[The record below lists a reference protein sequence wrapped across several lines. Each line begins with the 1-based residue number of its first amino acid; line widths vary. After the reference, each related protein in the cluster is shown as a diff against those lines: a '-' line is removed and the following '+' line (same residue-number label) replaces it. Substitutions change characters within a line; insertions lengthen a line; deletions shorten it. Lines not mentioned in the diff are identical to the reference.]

1 MSLIDRVVVNSH
13 YTRSINLTRDADSTA
28 VMESYIPTSRALK
41 TLEQISGA
49 LLQEEAPRAWSLIG
63 PYGSGKSS
71 FAVFLSHL
79 LNNEKSPVSKAAYQV
94 LAKSS
99 NKLSSEYESLVK
111 DNSGYCIILLTG
123 SPDSLSKSF
132 VSALSRSANS
142 IWETRKGKKPEIV
155 KILSH
160 YATQEEA
167 PKVSKILDAIQDLQ
181 NALDRIGY
189 KGILIAIDEL
199 GKFLE
204 YEARHYGANDIFLL
218 QSLAELAFAKHS
230 VKLALVV
237 MLHQSIEQYAR
248 GLGETLK
255 AEWSKVQ
262 GRFESIPFLDTSEQT
277 LRIVAAA
284 INKELT
290 KKEEKLVTEKI
301 SKQVGILI
309 ENNALPSTLDQVS
322 AEELFYNCYPLHP
335 LSALLLPI
343 LCQKVAQNER
353 TLFSYLG
360 SKEAHGFVDSLSKC
374 ENSGDQIKPWEIYE
388 YFIRNQPITTSDHF
402 THRRWAE
409 VVTAVERLGDAEF
422 ESIQT
427 LKTIGLLNIIGGQG
441 GLKAS
446 SSLLKICSSSQK
458 SFNKSIKDLQTN
470 SIIQFRKFNSEY
482 RVWQGSDFDIETRAE
497 EARDKLGNFS
507 LAEKLNERH
516 EILPIVARKYSIE
529 NGTLRYFE
537 PIFSSREEYKKLKPR
552 SRQPRVIF
560 YLAESDD
567 DKQFFSNE
575 ALNYFESDDIFVL
588 CPNGEQIRE
597 VLADVLALEQVA
609 STSQE
614 LTSDPVAQREYK
626 DRYENSLEHELSL
639 ISAIMDSPD
648 LNQWYWRHKEIKV
661 PNKRHLQQVL
671 SEILEKIYFSAPVIK
686 NELINRNKTS
696 SQANAARNKLIAALL
711 SNLDKEDLGI
721 AKFPAEKSIYRSL
734 FKATGLHCKTK
745 SGKWALTKASELDK
759 NNKFY
764 PVWKRIERFL
774 IDTKSGAKSL
784 IELNEELYSAPFGI
798 KEGVLPLLY
807 ISAILTYQEKLAVT
821 EDNTYVP
828 YLTQDHLDRFLKRPD
843 AFKIQYVDLGGVN
856 GQLIQEYSSV
866 WKKGNKPDT
875 ILKIAREIAKLID
888 GLPLYT
894 QQTKLALSQHARAI
908 ISVFKLS
915 KSPVKLLLED
925 IPRVLEIDA
934 SEGDA
939 SGLHDKLRAAL
950 INMQNCFGDMKKEM
964 LSQIALSFDIPKDS
978 LLSVVRKSVS
988 ISCTGLEHYTIDENG
1003 QKGFVLRVQRSKMDD
1018 DSWFD
1023 NLLMFL
1029 VSKPAQKWTDSDR
1042 VSAEYKLGTLISNIR
1057 ELEKLRTSYE
1067 GVSANTSGDTDV
1079 YMLNNIKVNS
1089 KTTNNRTSEVIVV
1102 DQKLKESIKDYK
1114 NGILDIIKNSALDKK
1129 SRLALLAEVVD
1140 EYFDE
1145 QSSKKKINKLKNI
1158 ETKENSNDVA

>member
-1 MSLIDRVVVNSH
+1 MSLINKVTVNSH
-13 YTRSINLTRDADSTA
+13 YTRSINLTRDADSA
-28 VMESYIPTSRALK
+28 AIMESYIPTSRALK
-41 TLEQISGA
+41 TLKHMSDA
-49 LLQEEAPRAWSLIG
+49 LLQKEAPRAWSLVG

-79 LNNEKSPVSKAAYQV
+79 LSSEKNPARKAAYQA
-94 LAKSS
+94 LSKSS
-99 NKLSSEYESLVK
+99 KELASAYNSLVG
-111 DNSGYCIILLTG
+111 DNAGYCIVLLTG
-123 SPDSLSKSF
+123 SPDSLSKSL
-132 VSALSRSANS
+132 VSALSHSANT
-142 IWETRKGKKPEIV
+142 IWETRKGKKPEVV
-155 KILSH
+155 KVLSH
-160 YATQEEA
+160 YASQSEP
-167 PKVSKILDAIQDLQ
+167 PKVSEILNTIQALQ
-181 NALDRIGY
+181 NALDKIGY
-189 KGILIAIDEL
+189 SGILIAIDEL

-218 QSLAELAFAKHS
+218 QSLAELAFAKHG

-255 AEWSKVQ
+255 AEWAKVQ

-277 LRIVAAA
+277 LRVVAAA
-284 INKELT
+284 IKKELT
-290 KKEEKLVTEKI
+290 KKEEKTVKARI
-301 SKQVGILI
+301 SVQVDVLI
-309 ENNALPSTLDQVS
+309 ESNALPSTLEKKS
-322 AEELFYNCYPLHP
+322 AEDLFYNCYPLHP
-335 LSALLLPI
+335 LSALVLPI

-360 SKEAHGFVDSLSKC
+360 SKETHGFVDSLTRCK
-374 ENSGDQIKPWEIYE
+374 NTADQIQPWEIYE
-388 YFIRNQPITTSDHF
+388 YFIRNQPVATADHF

-446 SSLLKICSSSQK
+446 PLLLETCLSSKK

-470 SIIQFRKFNSEY
+470 SIVQYRKFNSEY
-482 RVWQGSDFDIETRAE
+482 RVWQGSDFDLEIKAE

-529 NGTLRYFE
+529 NGTLRYFD
-537 PIFSSREEYKKLKPR
+537 PVFSSREEYKNLKPK
-552 SRQPRVIF
+552 SRQPRIIF

-567 DKQFFSNE
+567 DKQLFLNE
-575 ALNYFESDDIFVL
+575 TLNYFESDDIFVL

-597 VLADVLALEQVA
+597 VLADVLALEQVE

-626 DRYENSLEHELSL
+626 DRYENSLEHELAL

-648 LNQWYWRHKEIKV
+648 LNQWYWHHKKIEV
-661 PNKRHLQQVL
+661 TSKRYLQKVL
-671 SEILEKIYFSAPVIK
+671 SEILEEVYYSTPIIK

-696 SQANAARNKLIAALL
+696 SQANAARNKLIAALS
-711 SNLDKEDLGI
+711 SNLDKKDLGI
-721 AKFPAEKSIYRSL
+721 EKFPAEKSIYRSL
-734 FKATGLHCKTK
+734 FKATGLHYKTN
-745 SGKWALTKASELDK
+745 SGKWALAEAGQLDK
-759 NNKFY
+759 DNNFY
-764 PVWKRIERFL
+764 PVWKRIEEFL
-774 IDTKSGAKSL
+774 IGTKDDSKSL

-798 KEGVLPLLY
+798 KQGVLPLLY
-807 ISAILTYQEKLAVT
+807 IAAILTYQEKLAVT

-828 YLTQDHLDRFLKRPD
+828 YLTQDHLDRFFRRPD
-843 AFKIQYVDLGGVN
+843 AFKVQYVDLGGVN
-856 GQLIQEYSSV
+856 GRLIQEYSAV
-866 WKKGNKPDT
+866 WSKGERPDT

-894 QQTKLALSQHARAI
+894 RQTKTALSNQARDVINA
-908 ISVFKLS
+908 FKLS

-925 IPRVLEIDA
+925 IPNVLDINTSKESA
-934 SEGDA
+934 E
-939 SGLHDKLRAAL
+939 GLHEKLRFAL
-950 INMQNCFGDMKKEM
+950 LEMQNCFSNMKKEI

-978 LLSVVRKSVS
+978 LLPAVRESVAL
-988 ISCTGLEHYTIDENG
+988 SCTGLENYTIDENG
-1003 QKGFVLRVQRSKMDD
+1003 QKGFVIRAQKDKLDD
-1018 DSWFD
+1018 KEWLD

-1029 VSKPAQKWTDSDR
+1029 VSKSTSKWTDSDR
-1042 VSAEYKLGTLISNIR
+1042 IAAEYKLGTLIANIR

-1067 GVSANTSGDTDV
+1067 GANIVPGDSEV
-1079 YMLNNIKVNS
+1079 YMLSSVKAKNGAIN
-1089 KTTNNRTSEVIVV
+1089 EIVV
-1102 DQKLKESIKDYK
+1102 VDKKLKKVIKSYKES
-1114 NGILDIIKNSALDKK
+1114 ILDIIQDPALDKK
-1129 SRLALLAEVVD
+1129 TSLAVLAEVVN
-1140 EYFDE
+1140 EFFDK
-1145 QSSKKKINKLKNI
+1145 QNPK
-1158 ETKENSNDVA
+1158 KENPKTKSIRKDSNEVV

>member
-1 MSLIDRVVVNSH
+1 MSLINKVTVNSH
-13 YTRSINLTRDADSTA
+13 YTRSINLTRDADSA
-28 VMESYIPTSRALK
+28 AIMESYIPTSRALK
-41 TLEQISGA
+41 TLKHMSDA
-49 LLQEEAPRAWSLIG
+49 LLQKEAPRAWSLVG

-79 LNNEKSPVSKAAYQV
+79 LSSEKNPARKAAYQA
-94 LAKSS
+94 LSKSS
-99 NKLSSEYESLVK
+99 KELASAYNSLVG
-111 DNSGYCIILLTG
+111 DNAGYCIVLLTG
-123 SPDSLSKSF
+123 SPDSLSKSL
-132 VSALSRSANS
+132 VSALSHSANT
-142 IWETRKGKKPEIV
+142 IWETRKGKKPEVV
-155 KILSH
+155 KVLSH
-160 YATQEEA
+160 YASQSEP
-167 PKVSKILDAIQDLQ
+167 PKVSEILNTIQALQ
-181 NALDRIGY
+181 NALDKIGY
-189 KGILIAIDEL
+189 SGILIAIDEL

-218 QSLAELAFAKHS
+218 QSLAELAFAKHG

-255 AEWSKVQ
+255 AEWAKVQ

-277 LRIVAAA
+277 LRVVAAA
-284 INKELT
+284 IKKELT
-290 KKEEKLVTEKI
+290 KKEEKTVKARI
-301 SKQVGILI
+301 SVQVDVLI
-309 ENNALPSTLDQVS
+309 ESNALPSTLEKKS
-322 AEELFYNCYPLHP
+322 AEDLFYNCYPLHP
-335 LSALLLPI
+335 LSALVLPI

-360 SKEAHGFVDSLSKC
+360 SKETHGFVDSLTRCK
-374 ENSGDQIKPWEIYE
+374 NTADQIQPWEIYE
-388 YFIRNQPITTSDHF
+388 YFIRNQPVATADHF

-446 SSLLKICSSSQK
+446 PLLLETCLSSKK

-470 SIIQFRKFNSEY
+470 SIVQYRKFNSEY
-482 RVWQGSDFDIETRAE
+482 RVWQVSDFDLEIKAE

-529 NGTLRYFE
+529 NGTLRYFD
-537 PIFSSREEYKKLKPR
+537 PVFSSREEYKNLKPK
-552 SRQPRVIF
+552 SRQPRIIF

-567 DKQFFSNE
+567 DKQLFLNE
-575 ALNYFESDDIFVL
+575 TLNYFESDDIFVL

-597 VLADVLALEQVA
+597 VLADVLALEQVE

-626 DRYENSLEHELSL
+626 DRYENSLEHELAL

-648 LNQWYWRHKEIKV
+648 LNQWYWHHKKIEV
-661 PNKRHLQQVL
+661 TSKRYLQKVL
-671 SEILEKIYFSAPVIK
+671 SEILEEVYYSTPIIK

-696 SQANAARNKLIAALL
+696 SQANAARNKLIAALS
-711 SNLDKEDLGI
+711 SNLDKKDLGI
-721 AKFPAEKSIYRSL
+721 EKFPAEKSIYRSL
-734 FKATGLHCKTK
+734 FKATDLHYKTN
-745 SGKWALTKASELDK
+745 SGKWALAEAGQLDK
-759 NNKFY
+759 DNNFY
-764 PVWKRIERFL
+764 PVWKRIEEFL
-774 IDTKSGAKSL
+774 IGTKDDSKSL

-798 KEGVLPLLY
+798 KQGVLPLLY
-807 ISAILTYQEKLAVT
+807 IAAILTYQEKLAVT

-828 YLTQDHLDRFLKRPD
+828 YLTQDHLDRFFRRPD
-843 AFKIQYVDLGGVN
+843 AFKVQYVDLGGVN
-856 GQLIQEYSSV
+856 GRLIQEYSAV
-866 WKKGNKPDT
+866 WSKGERPDT

-894 QQTKLALSQHARAI
+894 RQTKTALSNQARDVINA
-908 ISVFKLS
+908 FKLS

-925 IPRVLEIDA
+925 IPNVLDINTSKESA
-934 SEGDA
+934 E
-939 SGLHDKLRAAL
+939 GLHEKLRFVL
-950 INMQNCFGDMKKEM
+950 LEMQNCFSNMKKEI

-978 LLSVVRKSVS
+978 LLPAVRESVAL
-988 ISCTGLEHYTIDENG
+988 SCTGLENYTIDENG
-1003 QKGFVLRVQRSKMDD
+1003 QKGFVIRAQKDKLDD
-1018 DSWFD
+1018 KEWLD

-1029 VSKPAQKWTDSDR
+1029 VSKSTSKWTDSDR
-1042 VSAEYKLGTLISNIR
+1042 MAAEYKLGTLIANIR

-1067 GVSANTSGDTDV
+1067 GANIVPGDSEV
-1079 YMLNNIKVNS
+1079 YMLSSVKAKNGAIN
-1089 KTTNNRTSEVIVV
+1089 EIVV
-1102 DQKLKESIKDYK
+1102 VDKKLKKVIKSYKES
-1114 NGILDIIKNSALDKK
+1114 ILDIIQDPALDKK
-1129 SRLALLAEVVD
+1129 TSLAVLAEVVN
-1140 EYFDE
+1140 EFFDK
-1145 QSSKKKINKLKNI
+1145 QNPK
-1158 ETKENSNDVA
+1158 KENPKTKSIRKDSNEVV

>member
-1 MSLIDRVVVNSH
+1 MSLINKVIVNSH
-13 YTRSINLTRDADSTA
+13 YTRSINLTRDVDSA
-28 VMESYIPTSRALK
+28 AIMESYIPTSRALK
-41 TLEQISGA
+41 TLKQIFDA
-49 LLQEEAPRAWSLIG
+49 LSQEEAPRAWSLIG

-79 LNNEKSPVSKAAYQV
+79 LSNENNSAKKAAHKA
-94 LAKSS
+94 LSKTS
-99 NKLSSEYESLVK
+99 KELSSSYNSLI
-111 DNSGYCIILLTG
+111 DNDSGYCVVLLTG
-123 SPDSLSKSF
+123 SPDSLSKSL
-132 VSALSRSANS
+132 VSALSHSANI
-142 IWETRKGKKPEIV
+142 IWETRKGKKPEV
-155 KILSH
+155 LKILSH
-160 YATQEEA
+160 YASQDEP
-167 PKVSKILDAIQDLQ
+167 PKVSEILDAIQALQ
-181 NALDRIGY
+181 NALLKIGY
-189 KGILIAIDEL
+189 SGILVAIDEL

-218 QSLAELAFAKHS
+218 QSLAELAFAKHG

-255 AEWSKVQ
+255 AEWAKVQ

-284 INKELT
+284 IKKELT
-290 KKEEKLVTEKI
+290 KKEEKAIKSKI
-301 SKQVGILI
+301 STQVNALI
-309 ENNALPSTLDQVS
+309 ESSALPSTLEKKS

-335 LSALLLPI
+335 LSALVLPI

-360 SKEAHGFVDSLSKC
+360 SKETHGFVDSLARC
-374 ENSGDQIKPWEIYE
+374 EKLADQIQPWEVYE
-388 YFIRNQPITTSDHF
+388 YFIRNQPVATSDHF

-446 SSLLKICSSSQK
+446 PLLLETCVPTKK

-470 SIIQFRKFNSEY
+470 SIVQYRKFNSEY
-482 RVWQGSDFDIETRAE
+482 RVWQGSDFDIEIKAE

-529 NGTLRYFE
+529 NGTLRYFD
-537 PIFSSREEYKKLKPR
+537 PVFSSREEYKNLKPK
-552 SRQPRVIF
+552 SRQPRIIF

-567 DKQFFSNE
+567 DKQFFLNE

-609 STSQE
+609 NTSQE

-626 DRYENSLEHELSL
+626 DRYENSLEHELTL

-648 LNQWYWRHKEIKV
+648 LNQWYWQHKRIKV
-661 PNKRHLQQVL
+661 TSRRYLQQVL
-671 SEILEKIYFSAPVIK
+671 SQILKKVYSSAPVIK

-696 SQANAARNKLIAALL
+696 SQANAARNKLIAAL
-711 SNLDKEDLGI
+711 SHNLDKEDLGI
-721 AKFPAEKSIYRSL
+721 EKFPAEKSIYRAL
-734 FKATGLHCKTK
+734 LKATGLHYQTQ
-745 SGKWALTKASELDK
+745 SGGWALAEASQLDK
-759 NNKFY
+759 DNKFY
-764 PVWKRIERFL
+764 PVWKCIEDFL
-774 IDTKSGAKSL
+774 VSTKDDAKSL
-784 IELNEELYSAPFGI
+784 IELNEKLYSAPFGI

-807 ISAILTYQEKLAVT
+807 IAAILTYQEKLAVT

-828 YLTQDHLDRFLKRPD
+828 YLTQDHLERFLRRPD
-843 AFKIQYVDLGGVN
+843 AFKIQFVDLGGVN
-856 GQLIQEYSSV
+856 GHLIQEYSAV
-866 WKKGNKPDT
+866 WRKGKKPDT
-875 ILKIAREIAKLID
+875 ILKIAREIAKLIE
-888 GLPLYT
+888 GLPTYT
-894 QQTKLALSQHARAI
+894 RQTKMSLSQQARDVI
-908 ISVFKLS
+908 RVFKLS

-925 IPRVLEIDA
+925 IPGVLGINTSKESAD
-934 SEGDA
+934 
-939 SGLHDKLRAAL
+939 GLHEKLRFAL
-950 INMQNCFGDMKKEM
+950 LEMQNCFGEMKKEI
-964 LSQIALSFDIPKDS
+964 LSQISLSFDIPKDS
-978 LLSVVRKSVS
+978 TLAEVRKSVAL
-988 ISCTGLEHYTIDENG
+988 SCTGLENYTIDENG
-1003 QKGFVLRVQRSKMDD
+1003 QKGFVIRAQKSKLDD
-1018 DSWFD
+1018 EAWLD

-1029 VSKPAQKWTDSDR
+1029 VSKPANKWTDSDR
-1042 VSAEYKLGTLISNIR
+1042 VAAEYKLGTLIINIR

-1067 GVSANTSGDTDV
+1067 GVNAIKAGDTEV
-1079 YMLNNIKVNS
+1079 YMLNSIKVNGN
-1089 KTTNNRTSEVIVV
+1089 KVNEVVVV
-1102 DQKLKESIKDYK
+1102 DKELKIVIKGHKESI
-1114 NGILDIIKNSALDKK
+1114 LSIIKDPALDRKT
-1129 SRLALLAEVVD
+1129 SLAVLAEVVD
-1140 EYFDE
+1140 EYFSS
-1145 QSSKKKINKLKNI
+1145 QKSKKEKSIRKKG
-1158 ETKENSNDVA
+1158 KKNSNEVA

>member
-1 MSLIDRVVVNSH
+1 MSLINKVTVNSH
-13 YTRSINLTRDADSTA
+13 YTRSINLTRDADSA
-28 VMESYIPTSRALK
+28 AIMESYIPTSRALK
-41 TLEQISGA
+41 TLKHMSDA
-49 LLQEEAPRAWSLIG
+49 LLQKEAPRAWSLVG

-79 LNNEKSPVSKAAYQV
+79 LSSEKNPARKAAYQA
-94 LAKSS
+94 LSKSS
-99 NKLSSEYESLVK
+99 KELASAYNSLVG
-111 DNSGYCIILLTG
+111 DNAGYCIVLLTG
-123 SPDSLSKSF
+123 SPDSLSKSL
-132 VSALSRSANS
+132 VSALSHSANT
-142 IWETRKGKKPEIV
+142 IWETRKGKKPEVV
-155 KILSH
+155 KVLSH
-160 YATQEEA
+160 YASQSEP
-167 PKVSKILDAIQDLQ
+167 PKVSEILNTIQALQ
-181 NALDRIGY
+181 NALDKIGY
-189 KGILIAIDEL
+189 SGILIAIDEL

-218 QSLAELAFAKHS
+218 QSLAELAFAKHG

-255 AEWSKVQ
+255 AEWAKVQ

-277 LRIVAAA
+277 LRVVAAA
-284 INKELT
+284 IKKELT
-290 KKEEKLVTEKI
+290 KKEEKTVKARI
-301 SKQVGILI
+301 SVQVDVLI
-309 ENNALPSTLDQVS
+309 ESNALPSTLEKKS
-322 AEELFYNCYPLHP
+322 AEDLFYNCYPLHP
-335 LSALLLPI
+335 LSALVLPI

-360 SKEAHGFVDSLSKC
+360 SKETHGFVDSLTRCK
-374 ENSGDQIKPWEIYE
+374 NTADQIQPWEIYE
-388 YFIRNQPITTSDHF
+388 YFIRNQPVATADHF

-446 SSLLKICSSSQK
+446 PLLLETCLSSKK

-470 SIIQFRKFNSEY
+470 SIVQYRKFNSEY
-482 RVWQGSDFDIETRAE
+482 RVWQGSDFDLEIKAE

-529 NGTLRYFE
+529 NGTLRYFD
-537 PIFSSREEYKKLKPR
+537 PVFSSREEYKNLKPK
-552 SRQPRVIF
+552 SRQPRIIF

-567 DKQFFSNE
+567 DKQLFLNE
-575 ALNYFESDDIFVL
+575 TLNYFESDDIFVL

-597 VLADVLALEQVA
+597 VLADVLALEQVE

-626 DRYENSLEHELSL
+626 DRYENSLEHELAL

-648 LNQWYWRHKEIKV
+648 LNQWYWHHKKIEV
-661 PNKRHLQQVL
+661 TSKRYLQKVL
-671 SEILEKIYFSAPVIK
+671 SEILEEVYYSTPIIK

-696 SQANAARNKLIAALL
+696 SQANAARNKLIAALS
-711 SNLDKEDLGI
+711 SNLDKKDLGI
-721 AKFPAEKSIYRSL
+721 EKFPAEKSIYRSL
-734 FKATGLHCKTK
+734 FKATDLHYKTN
-745 SGKWALTKASELDK
+745 SGKWALAEAGQLDK
-759 NNKFY
+759 DNNFY
-764 PVWKRIERFL
+764 PVWKRIEEFL
-774 IDTKSGAKSL
+774 IGTKDDSKSL

-798 KEGVLPLLY
+798 KQGVLPLLY
-807 ISAILTYQEKLAVT
+807 IAAILTYQEKLAVT

-828 YLTQDHLDRFLKRPD
+828 YLTQDHLDRFFRRPD
-843 AFKIQYVDLGGVN
+843 AFKVQYVDLGGVN
-856 GQLIQEYSSV
+856 GRLIQEYSAV
-866 WKKGNKPDT
+866 WSKGERPDT

-894 QQTKLALSQHARAI
+894 RQTKTALSNQARDVINA
-908 ISVFKLS
+908 FKLS

-925 IPRVLEIDA
+925 IPNVLDINTSKESA
-934 SEGDA
+934 E
-939 SGLHDKLRAAL
+939 GLHEKLRFAL
-950 INMQNCFGDMKKEM
+950 LEMQNCFSNMKKEI

-978 LLSVVRKSVS
+978 LLPAVRESVAL
-988 ISCTGLEHYTIDENG
+988 SCTGLENYTIDENG
-1003 QKGFVLRVQRSKMDD
+1003 QKGFVIRAQKDKLDD
-1018 DSWFD
+1018 KEWLD

-1029 VSKPAQKWTDSDR
+1029 VSKSTSKWTDSDR
-1042 VSAEYKLGTLISNIR
+1042 IAAEYKLGTLIANIR

-1067 GVSANTSGDTDV
+1067 GANIVPGDSEV
-1079 YMLNNIKVNS
+1079 YMLSSVKAKNGAIN
-1089 KTTNNRTSEVIVV
+1089 EIVV
-1102 DQKLKESIKDYK
+1102 VDKKLKKVIKSYKES
-1114 NGILDIIKNSALDKK
+1114 ILDIIQDPALDKK
-1129 SRLALLAEVVD
+1129 TSLAVLAEVVN
-1140 EYFDE
+1140 EFFDK
-1145 QSSKKKINKLKNI
+1145 QNPK
-1158 ETKENSNDVA
+1158 KENPKTKSIRKDSNEVV

>member
-1 MSLIDRVVVNSH
+1 MSLVNKVTVNSH
-13 YTRSINLTRDADSTA
+13 YTRSINLVRDADSA
-28 VMESYIPTSRALK
+28 AIMKSYIPTSRALK
-41 TLEQISGA
+41 TLKQISDA
-49 LLQEEAPRAWSLIG
+49 LLQEEAPRAWSLVG

-79 LNNEKSPVSKAAYQV
+79 LSNEINPARKEAYQV
-94 LAKSS
+94 LSKSS
-99 NKLSSEYESLVK
+99 KKLSNTYSSLVNN
-111 DNSGYCIILLTG
+111 NSGYCIVLLTG

-132 VSALSRSANS
+132 VSALSRSANT
-142 IWETRKGKKPEIV
+142 IWETKKGKKPEV
-155 KILSH
+155 LKILSH
-160 YATQEEA
+160 YASQDEP
-167 PKVSKILDAIQDLQ
+167 PKVSEILDSIQALQ
-181 NALDRIGY
+181 NALLKIGY
-189 KGILIAIDEL
+189 SGILVAIDEL

-218 QSLAELAFAKHS
+218 QSLAELAFAKHG

-255 AEWSKVQ
+255 AEWAKVQ
-262 GRFESIPFLDTSEQT
+262 GRFESVPFLDTSEQT

-284 INKELT
+284 IKKELT
-290 KKEEKLVTEKI
+290 KKEEKTIKSKI
-301 SKQVGILI
+301 SLQVDTLI
-309 ENNALPSTLDQVS
+309 ANNALPSTLEKSS
-322 AEELFYNCYPLHP
+322 AEALFYNCYPLHP
-335 LSALLLPI
+335 LSALVLPI

-360 SKEAHGFVDSLSKC
+360 SKETHGFVDSLTRCK
-374 ENSGDQIKPWEIYE
+374 NLGDQIQPWEVYE
-388 YFIRNQPITTSDHF
+388 YFIRNQPVATSDHF

-446 SSLLKICSSSQK
+446 LPLLESCSSNK
-458 SFNKSIKDLQTN
+458 ATFDKSIEELQTN
-470 SIIQFRKFNSEY
+470 SIVQYRKFNSEY
-482 RVWQGSDFDIETRAE
+482 RVWQGSDFDLEIKAE

-529 NGTLRYFE
+529 NGTLRYFD
-537 PIFSSREEYKKLKPR
+537 PVFSSREEYKKLKPK
-552 SRQPRVIF
+552 SRQPRIIF

-567 DKQFFSNE
+567 DKQFFLNDV
-575 ALNYFESDDIFVL
+575 LNYFESDDIFVL

-639 ISAIMDSPD
+639 ISGIMDSPD
-648 LNQWYWRHKEIKV
+648 LNQWYWRHKTIKV
-661 PNKRHLQQVL
+661 TSKRYLQQIL
-671 SEILEKIYFSAPVIK
+671 SEILQEIYYASPVIK

-696 SQANAARNKLIAALL
+696 SQANSARNKLIAALSL
-711 SNLDKEDLGI
+711 NLNKEDLGI
-721 AKFPAEKSIYRSL
+721 EKFPAEKSIYRSL
-734 FKATGLHCKTK
+734 LKATGLHSQAE
-745 SGKWALTKASELDK
+745 SGEWFLKEASQLDK
-759 NNKFY
+759 ENKFY
-764 PVWKRIERFL
+764 PVWQRIEDFL
-774 IDTKSGAKSL
+774 KSTKSDSRSL

-807 ISAILTYQEKLAVT
+807 ITAIITYQEKLAVT
-821 EDNTYVP
+821 EDNVYVP

-843 AFKIQYVDLGGVN
+843 AFKVQYVDLGGVN
-856 GQLIQEYSSV
+856 GRLIQEYSAV
-866 WKKGNKPDT
+866 WREGKQPDT

-894 QQTKLALSQHARAI
+894 RQTKAALSQQAKAV
-908 ISVFKLS
+908 ISTFKLS

-925 IPRVLEIDA
+925 IPRVLDIDT
-934 SEGDA
+934 SEDDV
-939 SGLHDKLRAAL
+939 SGLHEKLRFVL
-950 INMQNCFGDMKKEM
+950 LEMQNCFDNMKKDF
-964 LSQIALSFDIPKDS
+964 LSQIAVFFDIPKDS
-978 LLSVVRKSVS
+978 SLSVVRKSVS
-988 ISCTGLEHYTIDENG
+988 LSCTGLENYTIDENG
-1003 QKGFVLRVQRSKMDD
+1003 QKGFVVRAQKSQLDNGA
-1018 DSWFD
+1018 WFD

-1029 VSKPAQKWTDSDR
+1029 VSKPANKWTDSDR
-1042 VSAEYKLGTLISNIR
+1042 VTAEYKLGTLITNIR

-1067 GVSANTSGDTDV
+1067 GVRATTSNDTEV
-1079 YMLNNIKVNS
+1079 YMLNSIKVNGN
-1089 KTTNNRTSEVIVV
+1089 KVNEVIVV
-1102 DQKLKESIKDYK
+1102 DGELKELIKDRK
-1114 NGILDIIKNSALDKK
+1114 ESILDIIKDPALDRKT
-1129 SRLALLAEVVD
+1129 SLAVLAEVVD
-1140 EYFDE
+1140 EYFSQQE
-1145 QSSKKKINKLKNI
+1145 SKKEKLTNK
-1158 ETKENSNDVA
+1158 KEKQDSNEVA

>member
-1 MSLIDRVVVNSH
+1 MSLINKVTVNSH
-13 YTRSINLTRDADSTA
+13 YTRSINLTRDADSTSI
-28 VMESYIPTSRALK
+28 MESYIPTSRALK
-41 TLEQISGA
+41 TLKHMSDA
-49 LLQEEAPRAWSLIG
+49 LLQKEAPRAWSLVG

-79 LNNEKSPVSKAAYQV
+79 LSSEKNPARKAAYQV
-94 LAKSS
+94 LSKSS
-99 NKLSSEYESLVK
+99 KELASAYNSLVS
-111 DNSGYCIILLTG
+111 DNAGYCIVLLTG
-123 SPDSLSKSF
+123 SPDSLSKSL
-132 VSALSRSANS
+132 VSALSHSANT
-142 IWETRKGKKPEIV
+142 IWETRKGKKPEVV
-155 KILSH
+155 KVLSH
-160 YATQEEA
+160 YASQSEP
-167 PKVSKILDAIQDLQ
+167 PKVSEILDAIQALQ
-181 NALDRIGY
+181 NALDKIGY
-189 KGILIAIDEL
+189 SGILIAIDEL

-218 QSLAELAFAKHS
+218 QSLAELTFAKHG

-255 AEWSKVQ
+255 AEWAKVQ
-262 GRFESIPFLDTSEQT
+262 GRFESVPFLDTSEQT
-277 LRIVAAA
+277 LRVVAAA
-284 INKELT
+284 IKKELT
-290 KKEEKLVTEKI
+290 KKEEKIVKARI
-301 SKQVGILI
+301 SVQVDVLI
-309 ENNALPSTLDQVS
+309 ESNALPSTLEKKS
-322 AEELFYNCYPLHP
+322 AEDLFYNCYPLHP
-335 LSALLLPI
+335 LSALVLPI

-360 SKEAHGFVDSLSKC
+360 SKETHGFVDSLTRCK
-374 ENSGDQIKPWEIYE
+374 NIADQIQPWEVYE
-388 YFIRNQPITTSDHF
+388 YFIRNQPVATADHF

-446 SSLLKICSSSQK
+446 PLLLETCLSSKK

-470 SIIQFRKFNSEY
+470 SIVQYRKFNSEY
-482 RVWQGSDFDIETRAE
+482 RVWQGSDFDLEIKTE

-529 NGTLRYFE
+529 NGTLRYFD
-537 PIFSSREEYKKLKPR
+537 PVFSSREEYKNLKPK
-552 SRQPRVIF
+552 SRQPRIIF

-567 DKQFFSNE
+567 DKQLFLNE
-575 ALNYFESDDIFVL
+575 TLNYFESDDIFVL

-597 VLADVLALEQVA
+597 VLADVLALEQVE

-614 LTSDPVAQREYK
+614 LISDPVAQREYK
-626 DRYENSLEHELSL
+626 DRYENSLEHELAL

-648 LNQWYWRHKEIKV
+648 LNQWYWRHKKIEV
-661 PNKRHLQQVL
+661 TSKRYLQQAL
-671 SEILEKIYFSAPVIK
+671 SEILEEVYYSTPIIK

-696 SQANAARNKLIAALL
+696 SQANAARNKLIAALS

-721 AKFPAEKSIYRSL
+721 EKFPAEKSIYRSL
-734 FKATGLHCKTK
+734 FKATGLHYKTD
-745 SGKWALTKASELDK
+745 SDKWALAEAHQLDK
-759 NNKFY
+759 DNNFY
-764 PVWKRIERFL
+764 PVWKRIEEFL
-774 IDTKSGAKSL
+774 ISTKDNSKSL

-798 KEGVLPLLY
+798 KQGVLPLLY
-807 ISAILTYQEKLAVT
+807 IAAILAYQEKLAVT

-828 YLTQDHLDRFLKRPD
+828 YLTQDHLDRFFRRPD

-856 GQLIQEYSSV
+856 GRLIQEYSAV
-866 WKKGNKPDT
+866 WSKGKKPDT

-894 QQTKLALSQHARAI
+894 RQTKTALSNQARDVINA
-908 ISVFKLS
+908 FKLS

-925 IPRVLEIDA
+925 IPSVLGINTSKESA
-934 SEGDA
+934 E
-939 SGLHDKLRAAL
+939 GLHEKLRFAL
-950 INMQNCFGDMKKEM
+950 LEMQNCFGNMKKDI

-978 LLSVVRKSVS
+978 LLPAVRESVAL
-988 ISCTGLEHYTIDENG
+988 SCTGLENYTIDENG
-1003 QKGFVLRVQRSKMDD
+1003 QKGFVIRAQKSKLDD
-1018 DSWFD
+1018 KEWLD

-1029 VSKPAQKWTDSDR
+1029 VSKPASKWTDSDR
-1042 VSAEYKLGTLISNIR
+1042 IAAEYKLSTLIANIR

-1067 GVSANTSGDTDV
+1067 GANIVPGDSEV
-1079 YMLNNIKVNS
+1079 YMLSSVKAKNGAIN
-1089 KTTNNRTSEVIVV
+1089 EIVV
-1102 DQKLKESIKDYK
+1102 VDKKLKKVIKSYKES
-1114 NGILDIIKNSALDKK
+1114 ILDIIQDPALDKK
-1129 SRLALLAEVVD
+1129 TSLAVLAEVVN
-1140 EYFDE
+1140 EFFDK
-1145 QSSKKKINKLKNI
+1145 QKPKKEKPKAKSIR
-1158 ETKENSNDVA
+1158 EDSNEVA